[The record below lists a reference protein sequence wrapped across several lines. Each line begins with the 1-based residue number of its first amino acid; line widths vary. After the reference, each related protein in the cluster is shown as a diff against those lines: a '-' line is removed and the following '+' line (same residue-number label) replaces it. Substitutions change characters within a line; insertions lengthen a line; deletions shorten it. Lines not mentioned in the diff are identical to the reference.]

1 MADTTTTN
9 LALTKP
15 EVGAST
21 DTWGTKINTDLDTL
35 DAVFKA
41 DGTGTSTGLNVG
53 SGKTL
58 AVAGTATITGT
69 LNVTGS
75 ATVEFADGSASTPS
89 ITNDGDTNTGMF
101 FPAADTIAFAEG
113 GVESLRIDSSGNLSM
128 TGGGT
133 INTPN
138 TFGFKNRIINGA
150 MVIDQ
155 RNAGAAVTMSNPG
168 TFDTD
173 RWYCTNSSDGV
184 MTAQQVSDAPAG
196 FINSLKC
203 TTTTADAT
211 LGTSQRALVAQYIEG
226 LNTADLAWGTASAA
240 TITISFWVKSSLTGT
255 FGGSLRNNAA
265 DRSYPFTYAINAA
278 STWEQKSVTIVG
290 DTTGTWLTTS
300 GTGIG
305 VHFGLGVATNLS
317 GTAGAWAAANNL
329 SATGAVSV
337 LGTLSA
343 TWQVT
348 GVQFEKGSTATA
360 FDFRD
365 YGRELIMC
373 QRYFQLASSIVGAG
387 TSATQVASSVPFQVQ
402 MRGTPTL
409 STQGVIQLTDGTA
422 DFTQSATSISSLG
435 TTSNGAVFFIANFTS
450 IVNNRFYLGPRLS
463 ANTNTVTLSAEL

>member
-1 MADTTTTN
+1 MS
-9 LALTKP
+9 LIL
-15 EVGAST
+15 
-21 DTWGTKINTDLDTL
+21 
-35 DAVFKA
+35 
-41 DGTGTSTGLNVG
+41 DGTNGL
-53 SGKTL
+53 SD
-58 AVAGTATITGT
+58 I
-69 LNVTGS
+69 
-75 ATVEFADGSASTPS
+75 DGSAATPA
-89 ITNDGDTNTGMF
+89 IRGTDANTGIF
-101 FPAADTIAFAEG
+101 FPAADTIAFSEGGTEVARFNADSQFVAAAGTAALPVFTTTGDVNTGIFFPAADTIAFSEG
-113 GVESLRIDSSGNLSM
+113 GVESVRIDSSSNLSM

-155 RNAGAAVTMSNPG
+155 RNAGSAVTMTNPG

-173 RWYCTNSSDGV
+173 RWYCTNASDGV

-278 STWEQKSVTIVG
+278 STWEQKSVIITG
-290 DTTGTWLTTS
+290 DTTGTWLTTN

-348 GVQFEKGSTATA
+348 GVQLEKGTQATS
-360 FDFRD
+360 FDYRP
-365 YGRELIMC
+365 YGTELALC
-373 QRYFQLASSIVGAG
+373 YRYFQKFLG
-387 TSATQVASSVPFQVQ
+387 TSAYEALPSYVIASSTTALEGFLSYKQT
-402 MRGTPTL
+402 MRVAPSLAVSTICVLDGVSVFSLSGASVVNGGVDSMRIAYSGATGLTQFRSYYVTANNSTSAFLTL
-409 STQGVIQLTDGTA
+409 S
-422 DFTQSATSISSLG
+422 S
-435 TTSNGAVFFIANFTS
+435 
-450 IVNNRFYLGPRLS
+450 
-463 ANTNTVTLSAEL
+463 EL